1 MPAAFIL
8 LVVLFVATA
17 LALTTSQRTV
27 GAENRVAGLFKAALA
42 LLGTALIATP
52 LLLAIF

>member
-1 MPAAFIL
+1 MPAAFVL

-17 LALTTSQRTV
+17 LALATSQRTV

-42 LLGTALIATP
+42 LLGTALIAAP
-52 LLLAIF
+52 LLLSIF

>member
-17 LALTTSQRTV
+17 LALATSHRTV
-27 GAENRVAGLFKAALA
+27 GAEDRVAGLFKVALA
-42 LLGTALIATP
+42 LLGTALIAAP
-52 LLLAIF
+52 LLAFF